1 MSNVQT
7 LRDAYDAF
15 KAGDLPRM
23 FTALDE
29 RIEWH
34 VPSVLP
40 WGGAYVD
47 HAGVST
53 FLQSLAQQLA
63 EPAVEVDAI
72 VESGDRIVVLG
83 HTSGVLDG
91 ARVSYPFAHAWLFA
105 EGRAIRFTEYVD
117 PEQLLATRV

>member
-15 KAGDLPRM
+15 KQGDLPRM
-23 FTALDE
+23 FSALDE
-29 RIEWH
+29 QIEWQA
-34 VPSVLP
+34 PTVLP
-40 WGGAYVD
+40 WGGAYAG
-47 HAGVST
+47 HAGVAA
-53 FLQSLAQQLA
+53 FLQSLASQLA

-83 HTSGVLDG
+83 RTSGTLDG

-105 EGRAIRFTEYVD
+105 DGRAIRFTEYVD
-117 PEQLLATRV
+117 PEQLLAVV